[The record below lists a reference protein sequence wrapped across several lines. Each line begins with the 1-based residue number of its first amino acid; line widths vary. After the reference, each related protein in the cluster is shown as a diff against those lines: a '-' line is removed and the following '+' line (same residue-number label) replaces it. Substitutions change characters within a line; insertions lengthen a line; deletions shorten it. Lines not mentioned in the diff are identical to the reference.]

1 MIGEIIAIGDELTSG
16 RILNTTSSFAAG
28 QLFAAGHEVKAMI
41 TVGDDVEII
50 GRTLQESLRR
60 ADFVIV
66 TGGLGP
72 TTDDMTNEAVSTA
85 LERPSRLYPE
95 ILRKIRQ
102 HGRDRSEVV
111 QASLE
116 KLAWLPDG
124 AHALHTEARTAG
136 YFLVHDGKPIF
147 FLPGVPHEMK
157 ELLLETVLTRLSVWV
172 GEEAQKVRQKL
183 YRVFGLAESEINRKL
198 AHLERRDP
206 RVRLGYYPV
215 FPEVH
220 VSLTVVAGSV
230 QELEGLFQQYDRQV
244 TELLGSHAFAGGD
257 ETLADVVG
265 RLLLEKGQS
274 LAIAESCSGGLL
286 GHLLTKVPGSSG
298 YFLGGVIAY
307 SNALKERLLGV
318 EREMLRRCGAVSP
331 QVARAMA
338 EGIRRQ
344 TGADYALAVTGIAG
358 PGGGS
363 AEKPVGT
370 VCLALAAPEKTY
382 DCPCLFRGDRWQ
394 IQNVSA
400 CTALDILRRRL
411 LDYELIPG

>member
-16 RILNTTSSFAAG
+16 RILNTTSYFAAG
-28 QLFAAGHEVKAMI
+28 QLFTAGHEVLAMT
-41 TVGDDVEII
+41 TVGDDVEVI

-72 TTDDMTNEAVSTA
+72 TTDDMTNEAVSAA

-95 ILRKIRQ
+95 ILHKIRKY
-102 HGRDRSEVV
+102 GRDRSEVV

-124 AHALHTEARTAG
+124 AHALHTEAKTAG

-147 FLPGVPHEMK
+147 FLPGVPYEMK
-157 ELLLETVLTRLSVWV
+157 ELLLETVLTRLSVWE
-172 GEEAQKVRQKL
+172 GEEAQKVCQKL
-183 YRVFGLAESEINRKL
+183 YRVFGLTESEINRKL

-206 RVRLGYYPV
+206 RVRVGYYPV
-215 FPEVH
+215 YPEVH
-220 VSLTVVAGSV
+220 VSLTVLADSG

-244 TELLGSHAFAGGD
+244 TELLGTYAFAAGD
-257 ETLADVVG
+257 DTLAGVVG
-265 RLLLEKGQS
+265 RLLLQKGQA
-274 LAIAESCSGGLL
+274 LAVAESCSGGLI
-286 GHLLTKVPGSSG
+286 GHMLTKVPGSSG

-318 EREMLRRCGAVSP
+318 EHELLARHGAVSP

-358 PGGGS
+358 PEGGT
-363 AEKPVGT
+363 AAKPVGT
-370 VCLALAAPEKTY
+370 VCLALAAPEKTH
-382 DCPCLFRGDRWQ
+382 DFPCFFRGDRRQ
-394 IQNVSA
+394 IQKISA
-400 CTALDILRRRL
+400 YTALDVLRRRL